1 MNDKRITR
9 LIKLLKMLQYG
20 GGQNCSG
27 LATAFGVGPRTILR
41 DFETLRQAGVPVK
54 FDRKAQRFHIPG
66 ASYLPP
72 TDFTAE
78 EALSLLALAAEH
90 GRKPR
95 LPLYEAA
102 FSAAAKLEASLPTS
116 LRNELRGTTRAIKI
130 RLNQASHLTGK
141 ASIHHQLVSAIEKR
155 RVVRIEY
162 ESFTEWERITTKLR
176 PYQLL
181 FSRRSWYV
189 IGRSSL
195 HREVRMFNLTRI
207 MSLKLLRER
216 FAAPRNFDLDKYLRN
231 AWHLIPGPGR
241 DAHVKVR
248 FKPLVAGNVAEVL
261 WHKTQR
267 TKLLADGSLEFN
279 ATVSGLTEIAWW
291 ILGYGDQA
299 EVLQPAKLRQL
310 IAQRARNM
318 AAMYNGV

>member
-1 MNDKRITR
+1 
-9 LIKLLKMLQYG
+9 
-20 GGQNCSG
+20 
-27 LATAFGVGPRTILR
+27 
-41 DFETLRQAGVPVK
+41 LRQAGVPVK
-54 FDRKAQRFHIPG
+54 FDRKEQRFHIPG
-66 ASYLPP
+66 ARFLPP

-102 FSAAAKLEASLPTS
+102 FSAAAKLEACLPS
-116 LRNELRGTTRAIKI
+116 ALRQELRGTTRAIKI
-130 RLNQASHLTGK
+130 RMSQASHLTGK
-141 ASIHHQLVSAIEKR
+141 GSIHQQLVAAIDKR
-155 RVVRIEY
+155 RIVQIEY
-162 ESFTEWERITTKLR
+162 QSFTEWERIVTKLR
-176 PYQLL
+176 PFQLF

-189 IGRSSL
+189 VGRSSL

-207 MSLKLLRER
+207 TAAKLLRER
-216 FAAPRNFDLDKYLRN
+216 FTMPRNFDLDKYLRN

-241 DAHVKVR
+241 DAHVKVH

-267 TKLLADGSLEFN
+267 TKLLDDGSLEFT
-279 ATVSGLTEIAWW
+279 ATVSGLNEIAWW

-299 EVLQPAKLRQL
+299 EVLQPARLRQL

-318 AAMYNGV
+318 AAIYNGD